1 MLVQFPYNAE
11 AVEAIK
17 ELPSRKWN
25 KAERG
30 WEIPD
35 FLASAAAVKLQPFY
49 PDIAEALRSHVS
61 SVTVDARRDIS
72 NAQSGTEVT
81 NRNAQR
87 ILEKIHKELK
97 LPLKLFPYQEVGVT
111 FIELS
116 KGKALLGDDMGL
128 GKTAQSLAWLAY
140 HKEKRPVI
148 VICPA
153 SVKVNWGREIDKWIP
168 DSTFQSIDSG
178 KDEIEK
184 GKDFYI
190 INYDLLRKH
199 EEGLLGIG
207 ASTVIL
213 DESTYIKERKS
224 QRTKA
229 TLKIAKN
236 SPHVLAL
243 SGTPILN
250 KPMEFFNILNLLA
263 PTVFK
268 SQYKFGEQFCGMEH
282 NGYGFS
288 FSGATNVGLL
298 NFLLKSIMIRREKK
312 EVLKDLPPKRRE
324 FKFIGIP
331 NKIIRMHEVAETE
344 LSKAVKDYSVRGLS
358 TEERSERRMLAI
370 TALNYLR
377 QVVGMVK
384 AEQTLEIV
392 RPTLETGNKVVI
404 FGHHKA
410 VLDKLEEDITEAGYT
425 NVRIDGQVTGNKR
438 QNLIDEFQNNPDCKV
453 MIASILAVGMGV
465 DFTSA
470 SNVFIVE
477 RQWTPAYEE
486 QGEDRLWRL
495 GQEKEV
501 TVWYLV
507 TADTIDDKMNSLI
520 ERKRDMLSRIVD
532 GKTPNEESLVAELL
546 ETYQK

>member
-1 MLVQFPYNAE
+1 MLIQFPYNAG

-25 KAERG
+25 PAERG

-35 FLASAAAVKLQPFY
+35 FLASAAAVKLEPFY

-61 SVTVDARRDIS
+61 SVTVEARRDIS
-72 NAQSGTEVT
+72 NAQSDKEVT
-81 NRNAQR
+81 DRNAQR
-87 ILEKIHKELK
+87 ILEHIQKELN
-97 LPLKLFPYQEVGVT
+97 LPLKLFPYQEVGVA

-116 KGKALLGDDMGL
+116 KGNALIGDDMGL
-128 GKTAQSLAWLAY
+128 GKTAQSLAWLAL

-168 DSTFQSIDSG
+168 NSTFQSIDSG
-178 KDEIEK
+178 KDAIEK
-184 GKDFYI
+184 GMDFYI

-199 EEGLLGIG
+199 EEGLLNIK
-207 ASTVIL
+207 ASVVIL

-250 KPMEFFNILNLLA
+250 KPMEFFNILNLLT

-288 FSGATNVGLL
+288 YSGATNTELL

-324 FKFIGIP
+324 FMYIGIP
-331 NKIIRMHEVAETE
+331 NQIIRMHDAAE
-344 LSKAVKDYSVRGLS
+344 LDLANAVKDYNTRGLS
-358 TEERSERRMLAI
+358 SGERSERRMLAI
-370 TALNYLR
+370 TALGYLR
-377 QVVGMVK
+377 QVVGMAK

-392 RPTLETGNKVVI
+392 RPTLEAGEKIVI

-410 VLDKLEEDITEAGYT
+410 VLDKLEEDVTKAGYA
-425 NVRIDGQVTGNKR
+425 NVRIDGQVTGKKR
-438 QNLIDEFQNNPDCKV
+438 QKLIDEFQENPDCKV
-453 MIASILAVGMGV
+453 MIASILAMGMGV
-465 DFTSA
+465 NLVSA
-470 SNVFIVE
+470 SSVFIVE
-477 RQWTPAYEE
+477 RQWTPAVEE
-486 QGEDRLWRL
+486 QGEDRLWRI

-507 TADTIDDKMNSLI
+507 TADTVDDKMNSLI
-520 ERKRDMLSRIVD
+520 ERKRDLVSRIVD
-532 GKTPNEESLVAELL
+532 GKKISKEESLVSELL
-546 ETYQK
+546 ETYR

>member
-1 MLVQFPYNAE
+1 MLIQFPYNAE
-11 AVEAIK
+11 AIDAIK

-35 FLASAAAVKLQPFY
+35 FLASAAAVKLEPFY
-49 PDIAEALRSHVS
+49 PDIAEALRGHVS
-61 SVTVDARRDIS
+61 SITVEARRDIS
-72 NAQSGTEVT
+72 DAQSGEDVT
-81 NRNAQR
+81 DRNAQR
-87 ILEKIHKELK
+87 ILDRVQRNLD

-116 KGKALLGDDMGL
+116 KGKALIGDDMGL
-128 GKTAQSLAWLAY
+128 GKTAQSLAWLAM

-168 DSTFQSIDSG
+168 DTPFQIINSG
-178 KDEIEK
+178 KDEIEEDK
-184 GKDFYI
+184 EVYI

-199 EEGLLGIG
+199 EESLIEVG
-207 ASTVIL
+207 ASVVIL
-213 DESTYIKERKS
+213 DEATYIKERKS
-224 QRTKA
+224 QRTKV
-229 TLKIAKN
+229 TMRIAKN
-236 SPHVLAL
+236 SPHILAL

-250 KPMEFFNILNLLA
+250 KPIEFFNVLNLLA

-268 SQYKFGEQFCGMEH
+268 SQWQFGHQFCGMEN

-288 FSGATNVGLL
+288 YSGATNTELL

-312 EVLKDLPPKRRE
+312 EVLKDLPPKRRV
-324 FKFIGIP
+324 FKYIGIP
-331 NKIIRMHEVAETE
+331 TKIIRMHEVAERE
-344 LSKAVKDYSVRGLS
+344 LTNAVKDYRIRGLS
-358 TEERSERRMLAI
+358 SEERSERRMLAI
-370 TALNYLR
+370 TALGYLR
-377 QVVGMVK
+377 QVVGMAK

-392 RPTLETGNKVVI
+392 RPTLEKGEKIVI

-410 VLDKLEEDITEAGYT
+410 VLDKLEEDITKAGYG
-425 NVRIDGQVTGNKR
+425 NVRIDGQVTGKKR

-453 MIASILAVGMGV
+453 MVASILAMGMGV
-465 DFTSA
+465 NLVSA
-470 SNVFIVE
+470 SSVFIVE

-486 QGEDRLWRL
+486 QGEDRLWRI

-501 TVWYLV
+501 TAWYLV
-507 TADTIDDKMNSLI
+507 TADTVDDKMNQLI
-520 ERKRDMLSRIVD
+520 EHKRAMVHKILD
-532 GKTPNEESLVAELL
+532 GKSQTEESLVSELL
-546 ETYQK
+546 ETY

>member
-1 MLVQFPYNAE
+1 MLIQFPYNAE
-11 AVEAIK
+11 AIDAIK

-35 FLASAAAVKLQPFY
+35 FLASAAAVKLEPFY
-49 PDIAEALRSHVS
+49 PDIAEALRGHVS
-61 SVTVDARRDIS
+61 SITVEARRDIS
-72 NAQSGTEVT
+72 DAQSGEDVT
-81 NRNAQR
+81 DRNAQR
-87 ILEKIHKELK
+87 ILDRVQRNLD

-116 KGKALLGDDMGL
+116 KGKALIGDDMGL
-128 GKTAQSLAWLAY
+128 GKTAQSLAWLAM

-168 DSTFQSIDSG
+168 DTPFQIINSG
-178 KDEIEK
+178 KDEIEE
-184 GKDFYI
+184 GKEVYI

-199 EEGLLGIG
+199 EESLIEVG
-207 ASTVIL
+207 ASVVIL
-213 DESTYIKERKS
+213 DEATYIKERKS
-224 QRTKA
+224 QRTKV
-229 TLKIAKN
+229 TMRIAKN
-236 SPHVLAL
+236 SPHILAL

-250 KPMEFFNILNLLA
+250 KPIEFFNVLNLLA

-268 SQYKFGEQFCGMEH
+268 SQWQFGHQFCGMEN

-288 FSGATNVGLL
+288 YSGATNTELL

-312 EVLKDLPPKRRE
+312 EVLKDLPPKRRV
-324 FKFIGIP
+324 FKYIGIP
-331 NKIIRMHEVAETE
+331 TKIIRMHEVAERE
-344 LSKAVKDYSVRGLS
+344 LTNAVKDYRIRGLS
-358 TEERSERRMLAI
+358 SEERSERRMLAI
-370 TALNYLR
+370 TALGYLR
-377 QVVGMVK
+377 QVVGMAK

-392 RPTLETGNKVVI
+392 RPTLEKGEKIVI

-410 VLDKLEEDITEAGYT
+410 VLDKLEEDITKAGYG
-425 NVRIDGQVTGNKR
+425 NVRIDGQVTGKKR

-453 MIASILAVGMGV
+453 MVASILAMGMGV
-465 DFTSA
+465 NLVSA
-470 SNVFIVE
+470 SSVFIVE

-486 QGEDRLWRL
+486 QGEDRLWRI

-501 TVWYLV
+501 TAWYLV
-507 TADTIDDKMNSLI
+507 TADTVDDKMNQLI
-520 ERKRDMLSRIVD
+520 EHKRAMVHKILD
-532 GKTPNEESLVAELL
+532 GKSQTEESLVSELL
-546 ETYQK
+546 ETY

>member
-1 MLVQFPYNAE
+1 MLIQFPYNAG

-25 KAERG
+25 PAERG

-35 FLASAAAVKLQPFY
+35 FLASAAAVKLEPFY

-61 SVTVDARRDIS
+61 SVTVEARRDIS
-72 NAQSGTEVT
+72 NAQSDKEVT
-81 NRNAQR
+81 DRNAQR
-87 ILEKIHKELK
+87 ILEHIQKELN
-97 LPLKLFPYQEVGVT
+97 LPLKLFPYQEVGVA

-116 KGKALLGDDMGL
+116 KGKALIGDDMGL
-128 GKTAQSLAWLAY
+128 GKTAQSLAWLTL

-168 DSTFQSIDSG
+168 NSTFQSIDSG
-178 KDEIEK
+178 KDAIEK
-184 GKDFYI
+184 GMDFYI

-199 EEGLLGIG
+199 EEGLLNIK
-207 ASTVIL
+207 ASVVIL

-250 KPMEFFNILNLLA
+250 KPMEFFNILNLLT

-288 FSGATNVGLL
+288 YSGATNTELL

-324 FKFIGIP
+324 FMYIGIP
-331 NKIIRMHEVAETE
+331 NQIIRMHDAAE
-344 LSKAVKDYSVRGLS
+344 LDLANAVKDYNTRGLS
-358 TEERSERRMLAI
+358 SGERSERRMLAI
-370 TALNYLR
+370 TALGYLR
-377 QVVGMVK
+377 QVVGMAK

-392 RPTLETGNKVVI
+392 RPTLEAGEKIVI

-410 VLDKLEEDITEAGYT
+410 VLDKLEEDVTKAGYA
-425 NVRIDGQVTGNKR
+425 NVRIDGQVTGKKR
-438 QNLIDEFQNNPDCKV
+438 QKLIDEFQENPDCKV
-453 MIASILAVGMGV
+453 MIASILAMGMGV
-465 DFTSA
+465 NLVSA
-470 SNVFIVE
+470 SSVFIVE
-477 RQWTPAYEE
+477 RQWTPAVEE
-486 QGEDRLWRL
+486 QGEDRLWRI

-507 TADTIDDKMNSLI
+507 TADTVDDKMNSLI
-520 ERKRDMLSRIVD
+520 ERKRDLVSRIVD
-532 GKTPNEESLVAELL
+532 GKKISKEESLVSELL
-546 ETYQK
+546 ETYR

>member
-1 MLVQFPYNAE
+1 MLIQFPYNAE

-17 ELPSRKWN
+17 ELPSRRWN
-25 KAERG
+25 PAERG

-35 FLASAAAVKLQPFY
+35 FLASAAAVKLEPFY
-49 PDIAEALRSHVS
+49 PDIAEALRGHVT
-61 SVTVDARRDIS
+61 SVTVDARRNIS
-72 NAQSGTEVT
+72 NAQSETEVT
-81 NRNAQR
+81 DRNAQR
-87 ILEKIHKELK
+87 ILERIKSKLK
-97 LPLKLFPYQEVGVT
+97 LPLKLFPYQEVGVA

-116 KGKALLGDDMGL
+116 KGRALLGDDMGL
-128 GKTAQSLAWLAY
+128 GKTAQSLAWLSY

-168 DSTFQSIDSG
+168 NSSYQFIDSG
-178 KDEIEK
+178 KDKIEK

-199 EEGLLGIG
+199 EEGLLNID

-229 TLKIAKN
+229 ALKIAKN
-236 SPHVLAL
+236 SPHILAL

-250 KPMEFFNILNLLA
+250 RPIEFFNVLNLLA

-268 SQYKFGEQFCGMEH
+268 SQWQFGMQFCGMEH
-282 NGYGFS
+282 NGFGFAYK
-288 FSGATNVGLL
+288 GATNTDLL
-298 NFLLKSIMIRREKK
+298 HFLLKSIMIRREKK

-324 FKFIGIP
+324 FKYIGIP
-331 NKIIRMHEVAETE
+331 AKIIRMHDVAERE
-344 LSKAVKDYSVRGLS
+344 LYDAVKEYKLSGLS
-358 TEERSERRMLAI
+358 TAERSERRMLAI
-370 TALNYLR
+370 TALSYLR
-377 QVVGMVK
+377 QVVGMAK

-392 RPTLETGNKVVI
+392 RPILETGEKIVI

-410 VLDKLEEDITEAGYT
+410 VLDKIEEDLVKAKYNI
-425 NVRIDGQVTGNKR
+425 VRIDGRVTGKLRQKR
-438 QNLIDEFQNNPDCKV
+438 IDEFQNNPDCQV
-453 MIASILAVGMGV
+453 MVASILSMGMGV
-465 DFTSA
+465 NLVSA

-477 RQWTPAYEE
+477 RQWTPAVEE
-486 QGEDRLWRL
+486 QGEDRLWRI

-501 TVWYLV
+501 TAWYLV
-507 TADTIDDKMNSLI
+507 TANTVDDKMNYLI
-520 ERKRDMLSRIVD
+520 ERKREMLGRIID
-532 GKTPNEESLVAELL
+532 GKDLEEDSLFTELID
-546 ETYQK
+546 TYK

>member
-1 MLVQFPYNAE
+1 MLIQFPYNAD
-11 AVEAIK
+11 AVAAIK
-17 ELPSRKWN
+17 ELPSRRWN

-72 NAQSGTEVT
+72 SAQSNEEVT
-81 NRNAQR
+81 NRSAQR
-87 ILEKIHKELK
+87 ILESIHKELK
-97 LPLKLFPYQEVGVT
+97 LPLKLFPYQEVGVA

-140 HKEKRPVI
+140 PKEKPPVI
-148 VICPA
+148 VTSRN

-168 DSTFQSIDSG
+168 NSTFQSIDSG

-199 EEGLLGIG
+199 EEGLLGVG
-207 ASTVIL
+207 ASVVIL

-236 SPHVLAL
+236 SPHILAL

-268 SQYKFGEQFCGMEH
+268 SQYRFGEQFCGMQH
-282 NGYGFS
+282 NGYGFEY
-288 FSGATNVGLL
+288 SGATNVELL

-324 FKFIGIP
+324 FKYIGIP
-331 NKIIRMHEVAETE
+331 NKIVRMHEVAEIE
-344 LSKAVKDYSVRGLS
+344 LSNAVKDYRVRGLS

-370 TALNYLR
+370 TALGYLR

-392 RPTLETGNKVVI
+392 RPTLETGNKIVI

-410 VLDKLEEDITEAGYT
+410 VLDKIEKDITEAGYM
-425 NVRIDGQVTGNKR
+425 NVRVDGQVRGKKR
-438 QNLIDEFQNNPDCKV
+438 QGLIDEFQENPNCKV

-470 SNVFIVE
+470 SNVFMVE

-507 TADTIDDKMNSLI
+507 TANTIDDKMNSLI
-520 ERKRDMLSRIVD
+520 ERKRDMLRRIVD
-532 GKTPNEESLVAELL
+532 GKTPNEESLVTELL
-546 ETYQK
+546 KTY

>member
-1 MLVQFPYNAE
+1 MLIQFPYNTD
-11 AVEAIK
+11 AVAAIK

-35 FLASAAAVKLQPFY
+35 FLASAAAVKLEPFY

-72 NAQSGTEVT
+72 SAQSGAEVT

-87 ILEKIHKELK
+87 ILENIHKELK
-97 LPLKLFPYQEVGVT
+97 LPLNLFPYQEVGVA

-128 GKTAQSLAWLAY
+128 GKTAQSLAWLVY

-168 DSTFQSIDSG
+168 NSTFQSIDSG

-199 EEGLLGIG
+199 EKGLLGIG
-207 ASTVIL
+207 ASVVIL

-288 FSGATNVGLL
+288 YSGATNVELL

-324 FKFIGIP
+324 FKYIGIP
-331 NKIIRMHEVAETE
+331 NKIVRMHEVAEIE
-344 LSKAVKDYSVRGLS
+344 LSNAVKDYRVRGLS
-358 TEERSERRMLAI
+358 TEERSEKRMLAI
-370 TALNYLR
+370 TALGYLR

-384 AEQTLEIV
+384 AEQTLDIV
-392 RPTLETGNKVVI
+392 RPTLETGNKIVI

-410 VLDKLEEDITEAGYT
+410 VLDKIEKDIAEAGYT

-438 QNLIDEFQNNPDCKV
+438 QHHIDEFQNNPDCKV

-546 ETYQK
+546 GAY

>member
-1 MLVQFPYNAE
+1 MLVQFPYNAD
-11 AVEAIK
+11 AVAAIK
-17 ELPSRKWN
+17 ELPSRRWN

-35 FLASAAAVKLQPFY
+35 FLASAAAVKLEPFY

-72 NAQSGTEVT
+72 SAQSSAEVT

-87 ILEKIHKELK
+87 ILEDIQKKLK
-97 LPLKLFPYQEVGVT
+97 LPLKLFPYQEVGVA

-128 GKTAQSLAWLAY
+128 GKTAQSLAWLVY

-168 DSTFQSIDSG
+168 NSTFQSIDSG

-190 INYDLLRKH
+190 INYDLLRKQ

-207 ASTVIL
+207 ASVVIL

-268 SQYKFGEQFCGMEH
+268 SQYIFGEQFCGMKH
-282 NGYGFS
+282 NGYGFDYA
-288 FSGATNVGLL
+288 GATNVELL

-312 EVLKDLPPKRRE
+312 DVLKDLPPKRRE

-331 NKIIRMHEVAETE
+331 NKIIRMHEVAEIG
-344 LSKAVKDYSVRGLS
+344 LQKAVKDYRVRGLS

-392 RPTLETGNKVVI
+392 RPTLETGNKIVI
-404 FGHHKA
+404 FGHHRA

-425 NVRIDGQVTGNKR
+425 NVRIDGQVRGNKR
-438 QNLIDEFQNNPDCKV
+438 QSLIDEFQNNPNCKV

-486 QGEDRLWRL
+486 QGEDRVWRL

-507 TADTIDDKMNSLI
+507 TANTIDDKMNSLI
-520 ERKRDMLSRIVD
+520 EHKRDMLSRIVD
-532 GKTPNEESLVAELL
+532 GKTPNEESLVKELL
-546 ETYQK
+546 ETY

>member
-1 MLVQFPYNAE
+1 MLIQFPYNAE
-11 AVEAIK
+11 AIDAIK

-35 FLASAAAVKLQPFY
+35 FLASAAAVKLEPFY
-49 PDIAEALRSHVS
+49 PDIAEALRGHVS
-61 SVTVDARRDIS
+61 SITVEARRDIS
-72 NAQSGTEVT
+72 DAQSGEDVT
-81 NRNAQR
+81 DRNAQR
-87 ILEKIHKELK
+87 ILDRVQRNLD

-116 KGKALLGDDMGL
+116 KGKALIGDDMGL
-128 GKTAQSLAWLAY
+128 GKTAQSLAWLAM

-168 DSTFQSIDSG
+168 YTHFQIINSG
-178 KDEIEK
+178 KDEIEEDK
-184 GKDFYI
+184 EVYI

-199 EEGLLGIG
+199 EESLIEVG
-207 ASTVIL
+207 ASVVIL
-213 DESTYIKERKS
+213 DEATYIKERKS
-224 QRTKA
+224 QRTKV
-229 TLKIAKN
+229 TMRIAKN
-236 SPHVLAL
+236 SPHILAL

-250 KPMEFFNILNLLA
+250 KPIEFFNVLNLLA

-268 SQYKFGEQFCGMEH
+268 SQWQFGHQFCGMEN

-288 FSGATNVGLL
+288 YSGATNTELL

-312 EVLKDLPPKRRE
+312 EVLKDLPPKRRV
-324 FKFIGIP
+324 FKYIGIP
-331 NKIIRMHEVAETE
+331 TKIIRMHEVAERE
-344 LSKAVKDYSVRGLS
+344 LTNAVKDYRIRGLS
-358 TEERSERRMLAI
+358 SEERSERRMLAI
-370 TALNYLR
+370 TALGYLR
-377 QVVGMVK
+377 QVVGMAK

-392 RPTLETGNKVVI
+392 RPTLEKGEKIVI

-410 VLDKLEEDITEAGYT
+410 VLDKLEEDITKAGYG
-425 NVRIDGQVTGNKR
+425 NVRIDGQVTGKKR

-453 MIASILAVGMGV
+453 MVASILAMGMGV
-465 DFTSA
+465 NLVSA
-470 SNVFIVE
+470 SSVFIVE

-486 QGEDRLWRL
+486 QGEDRLWRI

-501 TVWYLV
+501 TAWYLV
-507 TADTIDDKMNSLI
+507 TADTVDDKMNQLI
-520 ERKRDMLSRIVD
+520 EHKRAMVHKILD
-532 GKTPNEESLVAELL
+532 GKSQTEESLVSELL
-546 ETYQK
+546 ETY

>member
-1 MLVQFPYNAE
+1 MLIQFPYNAD

-17 ELPSRKWN
+17 ELPARKWN
-25 KAERG
+25 PAERG

-35 FLASAAAVKLQPFY
+35 FLASAAAVKLEPFY
-49 PDIAEALRSHVS
+49 PDIADALRSHVA
-61 SVTVDARRDIS
+61 SVTVEARRDIS
-72 NAQSGTEVT
+72 NAQSGEEVSD
-81 NRNAQR
+81 RNAQR
-87 ILEKIHKELK
+87 ILEKIKKELK
-97 LPLKLFPYQEVGVT
+97 LPLNLFPYQEVGVA

-116 KGKALLGDDMGL
+116 KGKALIGDDMGL
-128 GKTAQSLAWLAY
+128 GKTAQSLAWLAL

-153 SVKVNWGREIDKWIP
+153 SVKVNWSREIDKWIP
-168 DSTFQSIDSG
+168 NSSIQSINSG
-178 KDEIEK
+178 KDAIET

-190 INYDLLRKH
+190 INYDLLSKH
-199 EEGLLGIG
+199 EQGLLNIG
-207 ASTVIL
+207 ASVVIL
-213 DESTYIKERKS
+213 DEATYVKERKS

-229 TLKIAKN
+229 TLKIAKS

-250 KPMEFFNILNLLA
+250 KPIEFFNILNLIA
-263 PTVFK
+263 PKVFK
-268 SQYKFGEQFCGMEH
+268 SQWQFGHQFCGMEH

-288 FSGATNVGLL
+288 YSGATNTELL

-324 FKFIGIP
+324 FKYIGIP
-331 NKIIRMHEVAETE
+331 NKIIRMHEAAEMD
-344 LSKAVKDYSVRGLS
+344 LSNAVRDYRIRGLS
-358 TEERSERRMLAI
+358 SEERSEKRMLAI

-377 QVVGMVK
+377 QVVGMAK

-392 RPTLETGNKVVI
+392 RPTLEAGEKIVI

-410 VLDKLEEDITEAGYT
+410 VLDKLEEDVTKAGFK

-438 QNLIDEFQNNPDCKV
+438 QKLIDEFQSDPDCKV
-453 MIASILAVGMGV
+453 MIASILAMGMGV
-465 DFTSA
+465 NLVAA
-470 SNVFIVE
+470 SSVFIVE
-477 RQWTPAYEE
+477 RQWTPAVEE
-486 QGEDRLWRL
+486 QGEDRLWRI

-507 TADTIDDKMNSLI
+507 TADTVDDKMNHLI
-520 ERKRDMLSRIVD
+520 ERKRKMVRQIID
-532 GKTPNEESLVAELL
+532 GESHSEESLVSELL
-546 ETYQK
+546 NTYK

>member
-1 MLVQFPYNAE
+1 MLIQFPYNAE
-11 AVEAIK
+11 AIDAIK

-35 FLASAAAVKLQPFY
+35 FLASAAAVKLEPFY
-49 PDIAEALRSHVS
+49 PDIAEALRGHVS
-61 SVTVDARRDIS
+61 SITVEARRDIS
-72 NAQSGTEVT
+72 DAQSGEDVT
-81 NRNAQR
+81 DRNAQR
-87 ILEKIHKELK
+87 ILDRVQRNLD

-116 KGKALLGDDMGL
+116 KGKALIGDDMGL
-128 GKTAQSLAWLAY
+128 GKTAQSLAWLAM

-168 DSTFQSIDSG
+168 DTPFQIINSG
-178 KDEIEK
+178 KDEIEE
-184 GKDFYI
+184 GKEVYI

-199 EEGLLGIG
+199 EESLIEVG
-207 ASTVIL
+207 ASVVIL
-213 DESTYIKERKS
+213 DEATYIKERKS
-224 QRTKA
+224 QRTKV
-229 TLKIAKN
+229 TMRIAKN
-236 SPHVLAL
+236 SPHILAL

-250 KPMEFFNILNLLA
+250 KPIEFFNVLNLLA

-268 SQYKFGEQFCGMEH
+268 SQWQFGHQFCGMEN

-288 FSGATNVGLL
+288 YSGATNTELL

-312 EVLKDLPPKRRE
+312 EVLKALPPKRRV
-324 FKFIGIP
+324 FKYIGIP
-331 NKIIRMHEVAETE
+331 TKIIRMHEVAERE
-344 LSKAVKDYSVRGLS
+344 LTNAVKDYRIRGLS
-358 TEERSERRMLAI
+358 SEERSERRMLAI
-370 TALNYLR
+370 TALGYLR
-377 QVVGMVK
+377 QVVGMAK

-392 RPTLETGNKVVI
+392 RPTLEKGEKIVI

-410 VLDKLEEDITEAGYT
+410 VLDKLEEDITKAGYG
-425 NVRIDGQVTGNKR
+425 NVRIDGQVTGKKR

-453 MIASILAVGMGV
+453 MVASILAMGMGV
-465 DFTSA
+465 NLVSA
-470 SNVFIVE
+470 SSVFIVE

-486 QGEDRLWRL
+486 QGEDRLWRI

-501 TVWYLV
+501 TAWYLV
-507 TADTIDDKMNSLI
+507 TADTVDDKMNQLI
-520 ERKRDMLSRIVD
+520 EHKRAMVHKILD
-532 GKTPNEESLVAELL
+532 GKSQTEESLVSELL
-546 ETYQK
+546 ETY